1 MSEVSDDPGKL
12 RFVRRPAPV
21 LAEHRPMYKLGQV
34 LLVLHLASAGG
45 KSSLPRLHLF
55 NWALK
60 EDKRREALIEA
71 ATARQLNVTA
81 WGFDP
86 ALAFAIR
93 YALAERLMEE
103 TTTGYRI
110 TDNGEAL
117 ARDMAKDDEVFR
129 VEKAFLRAVRTRVTQ
144 AMVEQVAR
152 GWEKT

>member
-1 MSEVSDDPGKL
+1 MTELPQEPRRL

-45 KSSLPRLHLF
+45 KSRLPRLHLF

-60 EDKRREALIEA
+60 DSRRQALLIEA
-71 ATARQLNVTA
+71 ATQRKLNVSA

-93 YALAERLMEE
+93 FALAEGLLEE
-103 TTTGYRI
+103 TSTGYRM

-117 ARDMAKDDEVFR
+117 VRDVAKDEELFR
-129 VEKAFLRAVRTRVTQ
+129 AEKTFLRTVRTRITEN
-144 AMVEQVAR
+144 MVEEVAR

>member
-1 MSEVSDDPGKL
+1 MNEPTQDSRKL

-34 LLVLHLASAGG
+34 LLVLHLGSAGG

-60 EDKRREALIEA
+60 DAKRRAALLEA
-71 ATARQLNVTA
+71 ATTRRLNVAA

-93 YALAERLMEE
+93 YGLAERLVEE

-110 TDNGEAL
+110 TEDGDAL
-117 ARDMAKDDEVFR
+117 ARDMANDEEVFR
-129 VEKAFLRAVRTRVTQ
+129 TEKEFLRGVRTRITQ
-144 AMVEQVAR
+144 TMVDEVAR